1 MSASRRA
8 PLSTRSC
15 TSLPGDRDEPV
26 VGRGAATRARAEASS
41 KDASDAGVVILP
53 PVASKFFA
61 LPASRRAS
69 ASDSSSLRTCSSRA
83 CICDMRL
90 RILSL
95 KRATS
100 PSELPPL
107 PLSSPAA
114 PFVTSV
120 RDERGDDGGR
130 GFKDAITPTVATL
143 TVPAR
148 PRIAIGL
155 RRRRRRKA
163 DGRPAQLGWVARADE
178 GWLVEQV
185 RLLVHRIPTAIL
197 NISNRKR
204 ECLQMDDH
212 EVQNLDEI

>member
-8 PLSTRSC
+8 ALSTRSC

-41 KDASDAGVVILP
+41 NDASDGGVVILP

-61 LPASRRAS
+61 WPASRRAS

-95 KRATS
+95 NRATS

-107 PLSSPAA
+107 PLSSPEA

-163 DGRPAQLGWVARADE
+163 DGRPAQ
-178 GWLVEQV
+178 
-185 RLLVHRIPTAIL
+185 
-197 NISNRKR
+197 
-204 ECLQMDDH
+204 
-212 EVQNLDEI
+212 